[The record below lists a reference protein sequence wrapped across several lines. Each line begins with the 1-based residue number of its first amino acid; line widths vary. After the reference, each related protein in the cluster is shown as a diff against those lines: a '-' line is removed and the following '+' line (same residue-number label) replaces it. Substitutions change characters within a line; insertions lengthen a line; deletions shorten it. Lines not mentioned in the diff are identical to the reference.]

1 MKTSE
6 FEQGRNILMGVSLF
20 LISFMLLRTMYI
32 FSDSIIPGMS
42 HLYNLYSGNIAPN
55 VITVILFDFRGY
67 DTLGET
73 FILITAVITTTMVFG
88 WGSIKELYKKKESL
102 QMTEKSTVIQR
113 LTSFPM
119 SMLLVAFGVTIV
131 LGGHIT
137 PGGGFPGGSV
147 IATGYFLSVVIYG
160 LRKTPFRFT
169 HKFLINLSTIGA
181 LIFLLTG
188 VVGLVFSAYYYGSGY
203 YLYNTGVDP
212 YQIINV
218 GAFGWENFLDYPDPT
233 HPGVLPYLNIGV
245 GFNVLAGLSLIAM
258 FFMEAKKD
266 E

>member
-6 FEQGRNILMGVSLF
+6 FEQGRNIIMGVALF
-20 LISFMLLRTMYI
+20 LFSFLILRTMYI
-32 FSDSIIPGMS
+32 FSNSIIPGMS

-55 VITVILFDFRGY
+55 IITVILFDFRGY

-88 WGSIKELYKKKESL
+88 WGSLKGYKKKETP
-102 QMTEKSTVIQR
+102 QMTEKSTIIQK
-113 LTSFPM
+113 LLSFPM
-119 SMLLVAFGVTIV
+119 SMLLVAFGVTVI

-160 LRKTPFRFT
+160 LKKTPLRFT
-169 HKFLINLSTIGA
+169 HKFLVNLSTIGA

-188 VVGLVFSAYYYGSGY
+188 VVGLVFSAYYHGTDTTS
-203 YLYNTGVDP
+203 
-212 YQIINV
+212 IIPV
-218 GAFGWENFLDYPDPT
+218 ST
-233 HPGVLPYLNIGV
+233 HTKL
-245 GFNVLAGLSLIAM
+245 
-258 FFMEAKKD
+258 
-266 E
+266 